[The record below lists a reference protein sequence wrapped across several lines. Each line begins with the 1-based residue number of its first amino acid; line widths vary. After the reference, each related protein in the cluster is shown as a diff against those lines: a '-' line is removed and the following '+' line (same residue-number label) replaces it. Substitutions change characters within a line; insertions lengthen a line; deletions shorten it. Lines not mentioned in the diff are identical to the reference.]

1 VGVAG
6 AAAAVRLSPLWDV
19 DVRDL
24 PPIPDPFRKAQEL
37 ADRELVDRLLRG
49 DGQAADKFV
58 RLHQRLVMRELSR
71 FRNLSPEDR
80 DDLFQDIFAK
90 LFEDECRI
98 LGQWKGNSNF
108 VAYLRRIVRNICVD
122 YLRSLKRTPSVEP
135 IGEAD
140 DEPAD
145 EDGSTDPVRAAQLN
159 ELRKLMLQAIQRLA
173 PPDREIVTLIMIEEM
188 TYTAAAERLGIT
200 SNNAG
205 VRLSEAKKRLRKV
218 VEQSNPDLLLH
229 FADEAP

>member
-1 VGVAG
+1 
-6 AAAAVRLSPLWDV
+6 V

-58 RLHQRLVMRELSR
+58 RLHQHLVMRELRR

-122 YLRSLKRTPSVEP
+122 YLRSLKRAPSVEP
-135 IGEAD
+135 IGEGD
-140 DEPAD
+140 DEPVD
-145 EDGSTDPVRAAQLN
+145 DDGSTDPVRAAQLN

-205 VRLSEAKKRLRKV
+205 VRISEAKKRLRKV
-218 VEQSNPDLLLH
+218 VEQSNPELLLH

>member
-1 VGVAG
+1 M
-6 AAAAVRLSPLWDV
+6 
-19 DVRDL
+19 RDL

>member
-1 VGVAG
+1 
-6 AAAAVRLSPLWDV
+6 V

>member
-1 VGVAG
+1 M
-6 AAAAVRLSPLWDV
+6 

>member
-1 VGVAG
+1 M
-6 AAAAVRLSPLWDV
+6 
-19 DVRDL
+19 RDL

-122 YLRSLKRTPSVEP
+122 YLRSLKRAPSVEP
-135 IGEAD
+135 IGEGD

-173 PPDREIVTLIMIEEM
+173 PPDKEIVTLIMIEEM

-205 VRLSEAKKRLRKV
+205 VRLFEAKKRLRKV
-218 VEQSNPDLLLH
+218 VEQSNPELLLH

>member
-1 VGVAG
+1 M
-6 AAAAVRLSPLWDV
+6 
-19 DVRDL
+19 RDL

-49 DGQAADKFV
+49 DGQAAEKFV
-58 RLHQRLVMRELSR
+58 HLHKHLVMRELRR

-108 VAYLRRIVRNICVD
+108 VAYLRRIVRNISVD
-122 YLRSLKRTPSVEP
+122 YLRSLKRAPSVEP
-135 IGEAD
+135 IGEGD
-140 DEPAD
+140 DEPVD
-145 EDGSTDPVRAAQLN
+145 DDGSTDPARAAQLN

-173 PPDREIVTLIMIEEM
+173 PPDKEIVTLIMIEEM

-205 VRLSEAKKRLRKV
+205 VRLFEAKKRLRKV
-218 VEQSNPDLLLH
+218 VEQSNPELLLH